1 MKSKLESYPQAR
13 EAMGK
18 VRERQEQAKESA
30 QIATRAASD
39 YVEENPWKAIAIV
52 AICALALGFLL
63 RGHNE

>member
-1 MKSKLESYPQAR
+1 MKSHLESYPQAR

-18 VRERQEQAKESA
+18 VREWQDQAKETA
-30 QIATRAASD
+30 QNATRAAND

-63 RGHNE
+63 RGRE